1 VYVYPRDEEV
11 LDSRAH
17 DEHAGGRDEVGRT
30 PKIKWNRG
38 RCGEDQLDDAGH
50 VRHPSYPSGEGVEG
64 VEVLTEHQDRIRFMK
79 PRQVEEV
86 GSYGK

>member
-1 VYVYPRDEEV
+1 VYPREEEG
-11 LDSRAH
+11 LDSKPH
-17 DEHAGGRDEVGRT
+17 DGHACERGEVGRK

-79 PRQVEEV
+79 ARQVKEI

>member
-1 VYVYPRDEEV
+1 VYPREEEG
-11 LDSRAH
+11 LDSKPH
-17 DEHAGGRDEVGRT
+17 DGHACRRGGVD
-30 PKIKWNRG
+30 KNKWDRG

-79 PRQVEEV
+79 ARQVKEI